1 MVDKP
6 DVDLKKNDPDNNP
19 WIDWA
24 EKIRAIAQNGLTF
37 SRGEFDLERYHQ
49 LQAIAHDMTALLT
62 GAPTAKVNDYFLP
75 DHGYATPKIDLR
87 GGVFLDNKILLVKE
101 RSDGRWAL
109 PGGWGDVCEPPAY
122 GVEREIVE
130 ESGYTARALKLVAV
144 RDTQRHPYRPRSP
157 YHIYKLI
164 FLCELT
170 GGAPKE
176 NIEISDIGFFDID
189 DLPELSGGRTL
200 PEDIQLLLEHKNKR
214 ELPTVFD

>member
-6 DVDLKKNDPDNNP
+6 DVDDLEKNP

-24 EKIRAIAQNGLTF
+24 AKIRAIAQNGLTF
-37 SRGEFDLERYHQ
+37 SRNEFDLERYHQ
-49 LQAIAHDMTALLT
+49 LQTIAHDMTALLT
-62 GAPTAKVNDYFLP
+62 GAPTEKVNHYFLP

-101 RSDGRWAL
+101 RSDGCWAL

-122 GVEREIVE
+122 GVEREIME
-130 ESGYTARALKLVAV
+130 ESGYTAKALKLVAL
-144 RDTQRHPYRPRSP
+144 RDTQRHPYCPRSP

-170 GGAPKE
+170 GGAPRE
-176 NIEISDIGFFDID
+176 NIEISDIGFFEVD

-200 PEDIQLLLEHKNKR
+200 PEDIRLLLAHKNR
-214 ELPTVFD
+214 PELATVFD